1 MKLKCPDLFRCPLPS
16 ESESVF
22 GLQAQNMLRS
32 RDQFGRRVYIIRVG
46 KLLLFRFFDQL
57 FTSKSISDNFDSS
70 RASIDEI
77 FRTNVLALEHMAREV
92 ETQIAGLV
100 VILDM
105 SGLAL
110 NHAKFFTP
118 YYAKKTVQLVQET
131 FPLRFKGFHI
141 INEPFYFDAIMAV
154 LKPFLKDK
162 MKKRVRFI
170 PVFCV
175 PINYLPTF

>member
-22 GLQAQNMLRS
+22 QLQAQYMLSS
-32 RDQFGRRVYIIRVG
+32 RDQLGRRVYIIRVG
-46 KLLLFRFFDQL
+46 KIVRHNYIRVYDIVIYSPTFF
-57 FTSKSISDNFDSS
+57 FSDNFDSS
-70 RASIDEI
+70 RATIDEI
-77 FRTNVLALEHMAREV
+77 FRTNVLALENMAREV

-100 VILDM
+100 VVLDM

-162 MKKRVRFI
+162 MKKRVYI
-170 PVFCV
+170 
-175 PINYLPTF
+175 

>member
-1 MKLKCPDLFRCPLPS
+1 MKK
-16 ESESVF
+16 
-22 GLQAQNMLRS
+22 QNCLI
-32 RDQFGRRVYIIRVG
+32 DFE
-46 KLLLFRFFDQL
+46 KF
-57 FTSKSISDNFDSS
+57 ISDNFDSS
-70 RASIDEI
+70 RATIDEI
-77 FRTNVLALEHMAREV
+77 FRTNVLALEYMVREV

-141 INEPFYFDAIMAV
+141 VNEPFYFDAIMAV
-154 LKPFLKDK
+154 LKPFLKEK
-162 MKKRVRFI
+162 MKKRVLVLNNASMTLKIFRKSKQENRKILKIHLPKCFLVKLI
-170 PVFCV
+170 FKTIIGTNETERLA
-175 PINYLPTF
+175 INM